1 MPAWPLFSRRNAHHR
16 TATELYGRLVARSR
30 SPWFYTRLG
39 VPDTPEGRF
48 ELVLLHVVLA
58 IRRLAQDGDST
69 NELARA
75 LTETF
80 VTDMDDCLREMG
92 VGDMVVAK
100 KVKRAAAALYD
111 RNRDYGHALDSYG
124 SSGASLPNMLATHAW
139 TTPPPDD
146 AAAELAAYM
155 RRTEARL
162 AAIAKPDILT
172 GRIELP
178 VLGPD
183 GHEGWEPANT

>member
-1 MPAWPLFSRRNAHHR
+1 M
-16 TATELYGRLVARSR
+16 
-30 SPWFYTRLG
+30 
-39 VPDTPEGRF
+39 
-48 ELVLLHVVLA
+48 VLLHVVLA

-92 VGDMVVAK
+92 VGDMVVAR

-111 RNRDYGHALDSYG
+111 RNRDYGQALDSDTSG
-124 SSGASLPNMLATHAW
+124 SSLTNVLATHAW
-139 TTPPPDD
+139 ATPPPND
-146 AAAELAAYM
+146 AAAELATYM

-162 AAIAKPDILT
+162 ATIAMPEILT

-183 GHEGWEPANT
+183 GHEGWEAATT